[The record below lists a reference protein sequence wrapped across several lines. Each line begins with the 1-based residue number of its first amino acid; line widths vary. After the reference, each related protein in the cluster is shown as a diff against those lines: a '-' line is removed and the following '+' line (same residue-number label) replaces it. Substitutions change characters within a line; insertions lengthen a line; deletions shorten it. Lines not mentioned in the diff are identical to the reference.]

1 MITIGGND
9 MDTQNMNNN
18 TLNISNTSNN
28 GSNLGETIN
37 PLPENPTNQSNLNNN
52 QGTINVSNVQT
63 NNTSN
68 VQANSN
74 MDNQTV
80 NQTVNQVSPELS
92 NLAQGNNVSLNTPM
106 SKNANQDSKT
116 LAPTQPDNA
125 TKEVKKPNTSKEKT
139 SFLTELFL
147 SVLNIF
153 YLAYRGISYPLSQIF
168 NASSKTVDDAYQQA
182 KLMNN
187 KKPKKNDDLDVIIK
201 KIKDFLGITQK
212 EVLRLEEERRK
223 LQLELQQPEA
233 SIPDKAKVYRYKI
246 KNLDGK
252 IEYGNFT
259 ALTKMDVNSFLLN
272 EGVEVYKIENNKWI
286 DFIYGDSSMVGSKWS
301 TKDLIFW
308 LTQLSTYIKAGITL
322 NDAIKILIN
331 QYNKQKDKKITMQ
344 AIAYELT
351 MGNSFSQ
358 ALEKQGTKFPPLL
371 INMLK
376 AAEATGDLESTLDDM
391 ANYYTEMETTKKQMI
406 NAMTYPTIVIIF
418 AIAVVCFII
427 LYVVPQFEDIY
438 SSNGVQIKGMTAI
451 VLAASGF
458 LKTKA
463 WILALGIIVAIIA
476 FVMAYKRV
484 KAFRKSIQI
493 TLMHIPVVKNIIIYN
508 EIAIFTKTFASLL
521 KNNVYITQS
530 VEILSK
536 ITNNEIYKDIMYNT
550 INNIVTGDKI
560 SKAFKNHWAVPDVA
574 YNMIVTG
581 ESTGELAEMMDR
593 VSHYYQEQHAS
604 MVNNIKSFIE
614 PLTIVFLAVVV
625 GAIIISILVPMFD
638 MYNNVSGGSM

>member
-1 MITIGGND
+1 MID
-9 MDTQNMNNN
+9 ANNN
-18 TLNISNTSNN
+18 TIPNAVNAANVSVDSTNGN
-28 GSNLGETIN
+28 GSKNK
-37 PLPENPTNQSNLNNN
+37 NNAEKEAKDN
-52 QGTINVSNVQT
+52 FLLEFLYSLANV
-63 NNTSN
+63 
-68 VQANSN
+68 
-74 MDNQTV
+74 
-80 NQTVNQVSPELS
+80 
-92 NLAQGNNVSLNTPM
+92 
-106 SKNANQDSKT
+106 
-116 LAPTQPDNA
+116 
-125 TKEVKKPNTSKEKT
+125 
-139 SFLTELFL
+139 
-147 SVLNIF
+147 F
-153 YLAYRGISYPLSQIF
+153 YLAYRGISYPLEAVF
-168 NASSKTVDDAYQQA
+168 NASSKKVDDAYQQA
-182 KLMNN
+182 KFM
-187 KKPKKNDDLDVIIK
+187 KNGKVKRDDDLDVIVK

-212 EVLRLEEERRK
+212 EVLKLEEERRK

-233 SIPDKAKVYRYKI
+233 TTPGKPKVYRYKI
-246 KNLDGK
+246 KNTNGK
-252 IEYGNFT
+252 IEYGTFT
-259 ALTKMDVNSFLLN
+259 ALSKMDVNSFLLN
-272 EGVEVYKIENNKWI
+272 EGVEVYKIENNQMI

-331 QYNKQKDKKITMQ
+331 QYAKQKDKKVTMQ

-358 ALEKQGTKFPPLL
+358 ALEKQGSKFPPLL

-391 ANYYTEMETTKKQMI
+391 SNYYTEMETTKKQMVS
-406 NAMTYPTIVIIF
+406 AMTYPTIVIIF
-418 AIAVVCFII
+418 AIIVVCFII

-438 SSNGVQIKGMTAI
+438 TSNGVTVSGLTAV
-451 VLAASGF
+451 VLAASKF
-458 LKTKA
+458 LQTDA
-463 WILALGIIVAIIA
+463 WMLLLAIIIFVIVFYMA
-476 FVMAYKRV
+476 FKKI
-484 KAFRKSIQI
+484 KAFRREVQVV
-493 TLMHIPVVKNIIIYN
+493 LMHIPVIKNIIIYN

-536 ITNNEIYKDIMYNT
+536 ITNNEIYKEIMYNT
-550 INNIVTGDKI
+550 INNIVVGDKI

-604 MVNNIKSFIE
+604 IVSNIKSFIE

-625 GAIIISILVPMFD
+625 GGIIIAILVPMFE
-638 MYNNVSGGSM
+638 MYNQVSGGGM

>member
-52 QGTINVSNVQT
+52 QGTINASNVQT

-106 SKNANQDSKT
+106 SKKANQDSKMV
-116 LAPTQPDNA
+116 APTQPDNA
-125 TKEVKKPNTSKEKT
+125 PKEVKKPNPSKEKT
-139 SFLTELFL
+139 SFFTELFL
-147 SVLNIF
+147 SILNIF

>member
-1 MITIGGND
+1 MDVHNND
-9 MDTQNMNNN
+9 MASNVTSSNSLDLGAKSNN
-18 TLNISNTSNN
+18 TNNENNTNLNIK
-28 GSNLGETIN
+28 
-37 PLPENPTNQSNLNNN
+37 PE
-52 QGTINVSNVQT
+52 
-63 NNTSN
+63 
-68 VQANSN
+68 
-74 MDNQTV
+74 
-80 NQTVNQVSPELS
+80 E
-92 NLAQGNNVSLNTPM
+92 
-106 SKNANQDSKT
+106 
-116 LAPTQPDNA
+116 
-125 TKEVKKPNTSKEKT
+125 KEKKSNFLLEFIF
-139 SFLTELFL
+139 SFF
-147 SVLNIF
+147 NIF
-153 YLAYRGISYPLSQIF
+153 YLAYRGISFPLQSIF

-182 KLMNN
+182 KFMNN
-187 KKPKKNDDLDVIIK
+187 NKPKRDDDLGVIAK
-201 KIKDFLGITQK
+201 KIKDFLGITQR
-212 EVLRLEEERRK
+212 EVLKLEEERRK
-223 LQLELQQPEA
+223 LQLELQQPGA
-233 SIPDKAKVYRYKI
+233 TTPGKPKVYRYKI
-246 KNLDGK
+246 KNTDGK
-252 IEYGNFT
+252 IEYGTFT
-259 ALTKMDVNSFLLN
+259 ALSKMDVNSFLLN
-272 EGVEVYKIENNKWI
+272 EGVEVYKIENNQFI

-331 QYNKQKDKKITMQ
+331 QYGKQKDKKVTMQ

-358 ALEKQGTKFPPLL
+358 ALEKQGSKFPPLL

-391 ANYYTEMETTKKQMI
+391 SNYYSEMETTRKQMI
-406 NAMTYPTIVIIF
+406 SAMTYPTIVIIF
-418 AIAVVCFII
+418 AIVVVCFII

-438 SSNGVQIKGMTAI
+438 SSNGVTVTGLTAL
-451 VLAASGF
+451 VLASRF
-458 LKTKA
+458 LKSDA
-463 WILALGIIVAIIA
+463 WMLLLAIIVAIII
-476 FVMAYKRV
+476 FFMAYKKI
-484 KAFRKSIQI
+484 KAFRRQVQVV
-493 TLMHIPVVKNIIIYN
+493 LMHIPVVKNIIIYN

-536 ITNNEIYKDIMYNT
+536 ITNNEIYKEIMYNT
-550 INNIVTGDKI
+550 INNIVVGDKI

-625 GAIIISILVPMFD
+625 GGIIISILVPMFE
-638 MYNNVSGGSM
+638 MYNQVSGGGM

>member
-52 QGTINVSNVQT
+52 QGTINASNVQT

-74 MDNQTV
+74 MDNQAV
-80 NQTVNQVSPELS
+80 NPTVNQVSPELS
-92 NLAQGNNVSLNTPM
+92 NLAQGDNVSLNAPM
-106 SKNANQDSKT
+106 SKKANQDSKT
-116 LAPTQPDNA
+116 VAPTQPDNA

-147 SVLNIF
+147 SILNIF

-168 NASSKTVDDAYQQA
+168 NASSKTVDGAYQQA

-463 WILALGIIVAIIA
+463 WLLALGIIVAIIA

>member
-9 MDTQNMNNN
+9 MDTQNLN
-18 TLNISNTSNN
+18 TNTSNTN
-28 GSNLGETIN
+28 VNNNQNINFNNDSNYSQTNNYMNSNDLGA
-37 PLPENPTNQSNLNNN
+37 NPTNGTPEKSQNNLNNQSLN
-52 QGTINVSNVQT
+52 QISGGVFNNDV
-63 NNTSN
+63 NTSN
-68 VQANSN
+68 VVSSAKTPANETPNQQAIKTTNAS
-74 MDNQTV
+74 
-80 NQTVNQVSPELS
+80 VSEKS
-92 NLAQGNNVSLNTPM
+92 TNKEKQS
-106 SKNANQDSKT
+106 QDS
-116 LAPTQPDNA
+116 A
-125 TKEVKKPNTSKEKT
+125 
-139 SFLTELFL
+139 LTEFFL
-147 SVLNIF
+147 SFINIF
-153 YLAYRGISYPLSQIF
+153 YLAYRGVSYPLSKLF

-182 KLMNN
+182 KFMN
-187 KKPKKNDDLDVIIK
+187 KAKPKRNDDLDVIVK

-233 SIPDKAKVYRYKI
+233 STPGKAKVYRYKI

-259 ALTKMDVNSFLLN
+259 ALSKMDVNSFLLN
-272 EGVEVYKIENNKWI
+272 EGVEVYKIENNQWI
-286 DFIYGDSSMVGSKWS
+286 DFVYGDSSLVGSKWS

-322 NDAIKILIN
+322 NEAIKILIN

-344 AIAYELT
+344 SIAYELT

-358 ALEKQGTKFPPLL
+358 ALDKQGSKFPPLL

-391 ANYYTEMETTKKQMI
+391 ANYYTEMETTRKQMI
-406 NAMTYPTIVIIF
+406 NAMTYPSIVIVF
-418 AIAVVCFII
+418 AICVVCFII
-427 LYVVPQFEDIY
+427 LYVVPKFQDIY
-438 SSNGVQIKGMTAI
+438 ASNGVEIKGMTAI
-451 VLAASGF
+451 VLAASNF

-463 WILALGIIVAIIA
+463 WIVLIFVLIGIIA
-476 FVMAYKRV
+476 FVLAYKRV
-484 KAFRKSIQI
+484 KAFRRTIQV
-493 TLMHIPVVKNIIIYN
+493 TLMHIPIIKDIVIYN

-536 ITNNEIYKDIMYNT
+536 ITNNEIYKEIMYNT

-560 SKAFKNHWAVPDVA
+560 SKAFKDHWAVPDVA

-593 VSHYYQEQHAS
+593 VSHYYQEQHAA

-614 PLTIVFLAVVV
+614 PITIVFLAVVV

-638 MYNNVSGGSM
+638 MYNNVSGGMQ